1 MHQHPVW
8 PYARI
13 SAHRG
18 GGTLAPENTLE
29 AFRTGLRH
37 GFAAMET
44 DAMLAKDGVPILMHD
59 EVFGRT
65 IRDRQGSVPEL
76 TSLEV
81 RTLDAGSWFSPEY
94 CGLPPALSRPS
105 AGAAPTAAGSTSKS
119 SPPRGMRPKRAA
131 SSRR

>member
-29 AFRTGLRH
+29 AFRTGLRC

-81 RTLDAGSWFSPEY
+81 NAFL
-94 CGLPPALSRPS
+94 LSLLQKQPILKES
-105 AGAAPTAAGSTSKS
+105 HWYLTWEEPIIGWQS
-119 SPPRGMRPKRAA
+119 
-131 SSRR
+131 